1 MEINKSI
8 FRAYDIRG
16 IYPLEINDEFAY
28 LFGQA
33 MGTYIIQLGKKEILI
48 GFDNRISS
56 IPISNFLIKG
66 ILSTGANV
74 INLGLVTT
82 PMFYYGRIL
91 LNNWAGIMITA
102 SHNPMEYNGFKISFN
117 KKGNALSD
125 EIENFRNFIL
135 QKKFLKGNGK
145 ERKFNIKNDYI
156 KLIKN
161 SLSFGKRKINVIVD
175 CGNGTSSI
183 IVDEVLKE
191 LPINY
196 KLLYA
201 NSDGTFPNHHP
212 DPSVRENLKDLQKK
226 VIENKYDIGLMLD
239 ADADRIG
246 IVDENGQVL
255 DNDIYMAIM
264 YRYLNF
270 NLKNRTALFDVK
282 CSKALSDELDNLNI
296 KKMISR
302 TGNSYIYRA
311 IHENKIDFGGEYS
324 GHIFFND
331 KFPGIDDGLYAGLR
345 LIELLS
351 NTDKKIDDL
360 TKNINKYYSTE
371 EIKIEV
377 SDISKFLIV
386 DKVKE
391 YAKSKNYN
399 YIDIDGVRI
408 EWEDSWAL
416 IRASN
421 TGPNILL
428 RFESKNKEKLKMIKN
443 EFISLL
449 NQFLDS

>member
-16 IYPLEINDEFAY
+16 IYPLEINEDFAY
-28 LFGQA
+28 LLGQA
-33 MGTYIIQLGKKEILI
+33 MGTHTIQLGKKDVLV
-48 GFDNRISS
+48 GYDNRLSS
-56 IPISNFLIKG
+56 VPISQFLIKG

-74 INLGLVTT
+74 INIGLVTT

-91 LNNWAGIMITA
+91 LNNWAGVMITA
-102 SHNPMEYNGFKISFN
+102 SHNPSEYNGFKISFN
-117 KKGNALSD
+117 ERGNAVGE
-125 EIENFRNFIL
+125 EIDDFRNFIL
-135 QKKFLKGNGK
+135 KKEFLKGIGK
-145 ERKFNIKNDYI
+145 EKKVNIKNDYI
-156 KLIKN
+156 KLIKS
-161 SLSFGKRKINVIVD
+161 SLDFGKRKINVIVD
-175 CGNGTSSI
+175 CGNGTGSI
-183 IVDEVLKE
+183 IADEVLKE

-201 NSDGTFPNHHP
+201 DSDGTFPNHHP
-212 DPSVRENLKDLQKK
+212 DPSVRENLKDLQKSVVK
-226 VIENKYDIGLMLD
+226 NKYDIGLMLD
-239 ADADRIG
+239 ADADRVG
-246 IVDENGQVL
+246 IIDENGQVL
-255 DNDIYMAIM
+255 DIDIYMAII
-264 YRYLNF
+264 YRHLNS

-282 CSKALSDELDNLNI
+282 CSKVLSDELDNLNI
-296 KKMISR
+296 KKKISR
-302 TGNSYIYRA
+302 TGNPYIYRA

-331 KFPGIDDGLYAGLR
+331 RFPGIDDGLYAGLR

-351 NTDKKIDDL
+351 KTNKNISDL
-360 TKNINKYYSTE
+360 TKGFNKYYSTE
-371 EIKIEV
+371 EIKITV
-377 SDISKFLIV
+377 TDDLKFLIV

-391 YAKSKNYN
+391 YAKTKNYE

-428 RFESKNKEKLKMIKN
+428 RFESKNKEKLKMIEN

-449 NQFLDS
+449 NQLRNL